1 MGVLEGQ
8 MSYKLRNVSASHGM
22 VNLPDSVW
30 QYANWNIND
39 ELELIVTMKPIKG
52 ELVKTI
58 EIIRTADFPEGS
70 LIDAREEEE

>member
-1 MGVLEGQ
+1 MGILEGQ
-8 MSYKLRNVSASHGM
+8 MSYKLRNVSSSYGM

-70 LIDAREEEE
+70 FIDTKEEEE